1 MKISVK
7 YMVSLRCIL
16 MVKEEL
22 KKLGLHYVSL
32 DLGEVDIL
40 ESITPEQREL
50 LKVALL
56 KSGLVVMDD
65 KKSML
70 IEKVKNVIIEMIHY
84 TEEAPKINFSVFL
97 AEKLNYDYTY
107 LASLFSET
115 EGRTIEQFVLLHKIE
130 RIKELI
136 IYDELNLTDIAFK
149 LHYSS
154 VAALSN
160 QFKKMTGLTPS
171 FFKSIKGK
179 RRQSLENI

>member
-179 RRQSLENI
+179 RRQSLEDI

>member
-115 EGRTIEQFVLLHKIE
+115 EGRTIEQFVLLHLLK
-130 RIKELI
+130 
-136 IYDELNLTDIAFK
+136 
-149 LHYSS
+149 
-154 VAALSN
+154 
-160 QFKKMTGLTPS
+160 
-171 FFKSIKGK
+171 
-179 RRQSLENI
+179 